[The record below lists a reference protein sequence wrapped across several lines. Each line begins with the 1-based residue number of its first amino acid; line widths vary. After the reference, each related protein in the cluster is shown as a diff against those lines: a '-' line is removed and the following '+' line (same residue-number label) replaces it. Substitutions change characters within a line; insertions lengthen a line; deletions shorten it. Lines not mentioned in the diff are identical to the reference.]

1 MNYTIKELRN
11 RFRKKEISSLEITKE
26 YIQKIKEEDIG
37 AFISFSEE
45 LAIKYAKEADAIIE
59 KGEDNILTGI
69 PFSLK
74 DAILARGFKNTSGS
88 RMLENYIP
96 DYSATSFE
104 RLKEKGAVLLG
115 KTNLDE
121 FAMGSSTENSAFF
134 PTKNPKDKK
143 RVSGGSSGGSAAAVA
158 ANLSVFS
165 LGSDTGGSIRQPSSF
180 CGVVGLKPTYGSVS
194 RYGLSAFGSSLDQ
207 IGPIAKNVEDVETV
221 FEAIRGKDENDSTS
235 VDYSPK
241 RIKDKI
247 KIGIPKEYFVGGI
260 EKEVES
266 SIYKEIEKVK
276 KMGFEIKEISLP
288 HTKYALSAYYIM
300 STSEVSANL
309 ARYDGIR
316 YGLSKEGDNL
326 FDVYAKTRGEG
337 FGKEVKR
344 RIILG
349 TYALSSGYYDAF
361 YLKAQKVRRLVS
373 EDFQNAFK
381 EVDLI
386 ISPVSPFPAFKIGEK
401 KDALS
406 MYLCDIYTIP
416 VSLAGIPALS
426 VPLKKEGLPVGLQI
440 IGNYFDEGNIFNFA
454 KKINE

>member
-143 RVSGGSSGGSAAAVA
+143 RVPGGSSGGSAAAVA

-260 EKEVES
+260 EKEVEK